1 MKRILRLALLIAC
14 LGLLAG
20 CGTIQNSQ
28 NQSVQDRMVANL
40 MNCVDNAKKYG
51 PIVGAN
57 GRYSRCALIAYNEA
71 SQLSNSNPTKAA
83 LLKYIN
89 NGYELY
95 VNAERG
101 RIKNEQDFNIAT
113 NRIYNQYL
121 YDFQTAQANSAAAN
135 AAASMRQQQMF
146 MNAYRLL
153 TPNGTGGMNC
163 YPIQGGPSFGPT
175 AGGMICQ

>member
-1 MKRILRLALLIAC
+1 MQKILNLGLLVFC
-14 LGLLAG
+14 LGLLVG
-20 CGTIQNSQ
+20 CGAIQNSQ
-28 NQSVQDRMVANL
+28 NQRVQDRMVANL

-57 GRYSRCALIAYNEA
+57 GRYSRCVLIAYNEA
-71 SQLSNSNPTKAA
+71 SQFSNSDPTKAA
-83 LLKYIN
+83 SLKYIN
-89 NGYELY
+89 NTYELI

-101 RIKNEQDFNIAT
+101 RIKNEQDFIIAG
-113 NRIYNQYL
+113 NRIYDQYL

-146 MNAYRLL
+146 MNAYKLL

-163 YPIQGGPSFGPT
+163 YPIQGGPTFGPT

>member
-1 MKRILRLALLIAC
+1 MTKPSKLGLLSVCFA
-14 LGLLAG
+14 LLAG
-20 CGTIQNSQ
+20 CGSIQNAQ
-28 NQSVQDRMVANL
+28 NQRTQDRMAANML
-40 MNCVDNAKKYG
+40 NCVDDAKKYG

-57 GRYSRCALIAYNEA
+57 GRYSRCVLIAYNEA
-71 SQLSNSNPTKAA
+71 SQFSNSDPTKAA
-83 LLKYIN
+83 SLKYIN
-89 NGYELY
+89 NTYELI

-101 RIKNEQDFNIAT
+101 RIKNEQDFTIAG

-135 AAASMRQQQMF
+135 ATASMRQQQMF
-146 MNAYRLL
+146 MNAYKLL

-175 AGGMICQ
+175 AGGMVCQ